1 MRTIKLT
8 LGYDGTDFRGWQ
20 LQPGQPTI
28 QAELLRAL
36 ESVTGRTI
44 TIEVSGR
51 TDAGVHAIGQ
61 TASFT
66 TNCAIPCENLVKALN
81 RWLPHS
87 IRVYAAEER
96 GAGFHARFH
105 AVAKTYR
112 YRIFRGP
119 VCPPERWRYV
129 HPFPY
134 PLELQEM
141 RAAAARFEGTHDF
154 TSFTSP
160 EELPS
165 GSRERLIHR
174 SRLTEGDGELVYEVR
189 GSGFLHHMV
198 RNMIGT
204 LIEVGKGN
212 LRAADIARI
221 IAAKDR
227 KVAGPSA
234 PSKGL
239 WLVEVEY

>member
-8 LGYDGTDFRGWQ
+8 LGYDGTGFCGWQ
-20 LQPGQPTI
+20 VQPGLPSI
-28 QAELLRAL
+28 QAEMLRAL
-36 ESVTGRTI
+36 ERVIGEPVS
-44 TIEVSGR
+44 IEVSGR

-61 TASFT
+61 AASFT
-66 TNCAIPCENLVKALN
+66 TNSAIPCDNLVRAVN
-81 RWLPHS
+81 RWLPRS
-87 IRVYAAEER
+87 IRVYTAEER
-96 GAGFHARFH
+96 DPGFHARFS
-105 AVAKTYR
+105 ALAKTYR
-112 YRIFRGP
+112 YRIYRGW

-129 HPFPY
+129 HHFPY
-134 PLELQEM
+134 PLELAEM
-141 RAAAARFEGTHDF
+141 HAAAAEFEGTHDF

-165 GSRERLIHR
+165 GSRDRLIHH
-174 SRLTEGDGELVYEVR
+174 SRLMEGDGELVYEVR

-198 RNMIGT
+198 RNLIGT

-212 LRAADIARI
+212 LRASDIARI
-221 IAAKDR
+221 IAARDR
-227 KVAGPSA
+227 QVAGPGA

>member
-20 LQPGQPTI
+20 VQPGLPTI
-28 QAELLRAL
+28 QAEMQRAL
-36 ESVTGRTI
+36 EHLTGEPVN
-44 TIEVSGR
+44 IEVSGR
-51 TDAGVHAIGQ
+51 TDSGVHAIGQ
-61 TASFT
+61 AASFT
-66 TNCAIPCENLVKALN
+66 TNSAIPCANLVKAVN
-81 RWLPHS
+81 RWLPRA

-96 GAGFHARFH
+96 EPGFHARFS
-105 AVAKTYR
+105 AIAKTYR
-112 YRIFRGP
+112 YRLYRGP
-119 VCPPERWRYV
+119 ICPPERWRYV
-129 HPFPY
+129 HHFPY
-134 PLELQEM
+134 PLELPEM
-141 RAAAARFEGTHDF
+141 HAAALEFTGTHDF

-160 EELPS
+160 LELPS
-165 GSRERLIHR
+165 GSRQRLIHH
-174 SRLTEGDGELVYEVR
+174 SELTEGDGELAYEVR

-212 LRAADIARI
+212 LRAPDIARI
-221 IAAKDR
+221 IDAKDR
-227 KVAGPSA
+227 QVAGPSA

>member
-1 MRTIKLT
+1 MM
-8 LGYDGTDFRGWQ
+8 
-20 LQPGQPTI
+20 
-28 QAELLRAL
+28 RAL
-36 ESVTGRTI
+36 ERVTGQPVN
-44 TIEVSGR
+44 IEASGR
-51 TDAGVHAIGQ
+51 TDAGVHALGQ
-61 TASFT
+61 AASFT
-66 TNCAIPCENLVKALN
+66 TNGAIPTENLVRALN

-87 IRVYAAEER
+87 IRVHTAEER
-96 GAGFHARFH
+96 EPGFHARFS

-112 YRIFRGP
+112 YRIFRGA

-129 HPFPY
+129 HAFPY
-134 PLELQEM
+134 PLELSEM
-141 RAAAARFEGTHDF
+141 RAAAAQFEGTHDF
-154 TSFTSP
+154 TSFATP
-160 EELPS
+160 LELPS
-165 GSRERLIHR
+165 GSRERLIHH
-174 SRLTEGDGELVYEVR
+174 SKLTEGDGELVYEVR

-212 LRAADIARI
+212 LRAPDIARI
-221 IAAKDR
+221 IAARDR

>member
-1 MRTIKLT
+1 MRTLKLT

-20 LQPGQPTI
+20 VQPGLPSI
-28 QAELLRAL
+28 QAEMLRAL
-36 ESVTGRTI
+36 EQVTGEPVN
-44 TIEVSGR
+44 IEVSGR

-61 TASFT
+61 VASFT
-66 TNCAIPCENLVKALN
+66 TNSAIPCENLVKAVN
-81 RWLPHS
+81 RWLPHT
-87 IRVYAAEER
+87 IRVYTAEER
-96 GAGFHARFH
+96 DPGFHARFN

-112 YRIFRGP
+112 YRIYRGWI
-119 VCPPERWRYV
+119 CPPERWRYV
-129 HPFPY
+129 HQFPY
-134 PLELQEM
+134 PLDLPEM
-141 RAAAARFEGTHDF
+141 HAAAARFEGTHDF

-165 GSRERLIHR
+165 GSCERLIHH
-174 SRLTEGDGELVYEVR
+174 SRLTEGDGELAYEVR

-212 LRAADIARI
+212 RRAPDIARI
-221 IAAKDR
+221 IAARDR
-227 KVAGPSA
+227 QVAGPSA

-239 WLVEVEY
+239 WLVDVEY

>member
-1 MRTIKLT
+1 MRTIKIT
-8 LGYDGTDFRGWQ
+8 FGYDGTDFRGWQ
-20 LQPGQPTI
+20 VQPGLPSI
-28 QAELLRAL
+28 QAEMLRAL
-36 ESVTGRTI
+36 EQVTTEHVN
-44 TIEVSGR
+44 IEVSGR
-51 TDAGVHAIGQ
+51 TDAGVHAIAQ

-66 TNCAIPCENLVKALN
+66 TNSAIPCENLVKALN

-87 IRVYAAEER
+87 VRVFAAEER
-96 GAGFHARFH
+96 EPGFHARFH

-112 YRIFRGP
+112 YRIYRGKI
-119 VCPPERWRYV
+119 CPPERWRYV
-129 HPFPY
+129 HHFPY
-134 PLELQEM
+134 PLDLDEM
-141 RAAAARFEGTHDF
+141 RAAAGEFEGTHDF

-165 GSRERLIHR
+165 GSRDRLIHR
-174 SRLTEGDGELVYEVR
+174 SELLEHDGELAYEVR

-212 LRAADIARI
+212 LCAPDIGQILAAL
-221 IAAKDR
+221 DR
-227 KVAGPSA
+227 KKAGPSA

-239 WLVEVEY
+239 WLVGVEY